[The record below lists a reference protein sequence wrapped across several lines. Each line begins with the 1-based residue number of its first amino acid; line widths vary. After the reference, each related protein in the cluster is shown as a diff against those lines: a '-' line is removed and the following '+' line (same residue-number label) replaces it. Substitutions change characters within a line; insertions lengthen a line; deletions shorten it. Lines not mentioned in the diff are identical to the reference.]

1 MDIFKKPAAIIII
14 LSAIVIAVVWS
25 YIEKRS
31 TEKETQLQAEQLE
44 QEAAENL
51 INLAT
56 VDPSEFD
63 EYVRNEYAQARIKAE
78 EIDKEHKLSAI
89 QVNLP
94 SLGLNSGETRYIFSS
109 ASDNINNWII
119 TFSQESGNYLR
130 AEIPKNDY
138 LGDMP
143 PMDTSLWKF
152 NYVTAIQ
159 IFENGGGK
167 DWREKNGLSS
177 ASLLLKHDTNYN
189 FLTWTVSY
197 TNGEQDFTKIINA
210 SNGKFIE

>member
-1 MDIFKKPAAIIII
+1 MDIFKRPAVVIII
-14 LSAIVIAVVWS
+14 LSAIVIATIWS

-31 TEKETQLQAEQLE
+31 TAKEAQLQAEQLE

-63 EYVRNEYAQARIKAE
+63 DYVRNEYAQAKTKAE

-94 SLGLNSGETRYIFSS
+94 SLSLNSGETRYIFRSE
-109 ASDNINNWII
+109 SDSINNWII
-119 TFSQESGNYLR
+119 TFSQNSGNFLR
-130 AEIPKNDY
+130 AEIPKTDY
-138 LGDMP
+138 LGDFP
-143 PMDTSLWKF
+143 AMDTSLWKF

-159 IFENGGGK
+159 IFENEGGK
-167 DWREKNGLSS
+167 DWRESNGLSS
-177 ASLLLKHDTNYN
+177 AYLLLK
-189 FLTWTVSY
+189 
-197 TNGEQDFTKIINA
+197 QDIEKNLLVWVVTYSSGNQDLTKIINA
-210 SNGKFIE
+210 TNGKIIE